1 MSIAEVQ
8 KLDEQGIAAWDHH
21 NADEF
26 VDLFAEDFTFADVTL
41 PEVLR
46 TKDQVR
52 QFMESWFTAFP
63 DMHVESINR
72 VVSDDAVGAE
82 VQFTGTNTGPFVI
95 GGMEMPATG
104 KNVTGTGS
112 YFVSVRDGKIVS
124 FSAHPDVAGMMA
136 QLGMLPGAPAT

>member
-1 MSIAEVQ
+1 MSIEEVQ
-8 KLDEQGIAAWDHH
+8 RLDEQGMAAWDQH

-26 VDLFAEDFTFADVTL
+26 VSLFAEDFTFSDVLL
-41 PEVLR
+41 PEALR
-46 TKDQVR
+46 SKDQVR
-52 QFMESWFTAFP
+52 EYMGTWFTAFP
-63 DMHVESINR
+63 DMRISSVNR

-82 VQFTGTNTGPFVI
+82 VQFTGTNTGPFVV

-104 KNVTGTGS
+104 KSVTGTGS

-136 QLGMLPGAPAT
+136 QLGMLPGA